1 MKQDALAAGGE
12 FGIFEGRTFALIHPI
27 VLGGLFFYTLYA
39 GYLGWQWRR
48 VRTIQNDINELK
60 KQLKPAPVTPDGK
73 SLENSPPSPVELEI
87 QKLTEVS
94 GSRVHYCMLHE
105 SDEYLIC
112 WLLMIFRRGKSL
124 SKVHTGINTLML
136 DPYF

>member
-1 MKQDALAAGGE
+1 MLLKQDALAVGGE

-60 KQLKPAPVTPDGK
+60 KQLKPAPVAPDGK
-73 SLENSPPSPVELEI
+73 ALETSPPSPVELQI

-94 GSRVHYCMLHE
+94 S
-105 SDEYLIC
+105 S
-112 WLLMIFRRGKSL
+112 
-124 SKVHTGINTLML
+124 T
-136 DPYF
+136 

>member
-73 SLENSPPSPVELEI
+73 ALETSPPSPVELEI
-87 QKLTEVS
+87 QKLTEVRS
-94 GSRVHYCMLHE
+94 STLYALLHV
-105 SDEYLIC
+105 SQWTLIF
-112 WLLMIFRRGKSL
+112 IIR
-124 SKVHTGINTLML
+124 
-136 DPYF
+136 

>member
-1 MKQDALAAGGE
+1 MHSSLNPLYLLMKMLMAQDALAVGGE

-60 KQLKPAPVTPDGK
+60 KQVKPAPVTPDGK
-73 SLENSPPSPVELEI
+73 SVESSPPSPVELQI
-87 QKLTEVS
+87 QKLTEVYS
-94 GSRVHYCMLHE
+94 SSSTLYALLLHA
-105 SDEYLIC
+105 S
-112 WLLMIFRRGKSL
+112 
-124 SKVHTGINTLML
+124 
-136 DPYF
+136 